1 MSGLFGFLGEV
12 KAELSRVVWPKRE
25 EFLEMLVAVGVVVA
39 FFSIVLAGM
48 DFGFSYLL
56 RQLLS

>member
-12 KAELSRVVWPKRE
+12 KSELSRVVWPKRE
-25 EFLEMLVAVGVVVA
+25 EFFEMLVAVAVVVA
-39 FFSIVLAGM
+39 FFSFVLAGM